1 MAFKREDPQWNE
13 EIQLSASRNRL
24 RMDVSAE
31 HHSALRQLLQEH
43 SSFFLGVISSYVV
56 RMDLARGDAVGN
68 LALMVWQ
75 ETAIEA
81 LAHVE
86 RFARA
91 SQPRAW
97 ILAVA
102 ANILKRKRYEI
113 ARQVRYE
120 LSVSRLINNAE
131 DMQESAFFDQIANLT
146 VPGPEQEI
154 EAQEQVREMLSLVST
169 EDQHILRLA
178 LLHDLDGQM
187 LAQALGVPP
196 STARS
201 RLHRALARLRTAWA
215 QHEQQTKEA

>member
-1 MAFKREDPQWNE
+1 
-13 EIQLSASRNRL
+13 
-24 RMDVSAE
+24 MDVSAE
-31 HHSALRQLLQEH
+31 HHSALQQLLQEQ
-43 SSFFLGVISSYVV
+43 SPFFLGVISSYVV
-56 RMDLARGDAVGN
+56 RMDLARGDAVGG

-102 ANILKRKRYEI
+102 ANVLKRKRYEM

-120 LSVSRLINNAE
+120 LSVSGLMNNAE
-131 DMQESAFFDQIANLT
+131 DIQESAFFDQIANLA

-154 EAQEQVREMLSLVST
+154 EAQEQVREMLSLVSD
-169 EDQHILRLA
+169 EDQYVLRLA

-187 LAQALGVPP
+187 LAQALGVLP

-201 RLHRALARLRTAWA
+201 RLHRALARLRAAWT
-215 QHEQQTKEA
+215 QHEQQMKEA

>member
-1 MAFKREDPQWNE
+1 
-13 EIQLSASRNRL
+13 
-24 RMDVSAE
+24 MDVSEE
-31 HHSALRQLLQEH
+31 HLSALRQLLQEQ
-43 SSFFLGVISSYVV
+43 SSFFLGIISSYVV
-56 RMDLARGDAVGN
+56 HMGLARGDAVGS
-68 LALMVWQ
+68 LALLVWQ

-102 ANILKRKRYEI
+102 ANVLKRKRSEM

-120 LSVSRLINNAE
+120 LSTSELMNSAE
-131 DMQESAFFDQIANLT
+131 DMQESAFFDQIASLT

-154 EAQEQVREMLSLVST
+154 EVQEQVHEMLSLVST
-169 EDQHILRLA
+169 EDRHVLRLA

-187 LAQALGVPP
+187 LAQALGVLP

-215 QHEQQTKEA
+215 QHEQQMKEA

>member
-1 MAFKREDPQWNE
+1 
-13 EIQLSASRNRL
+13 
-24 RMDVSAE
+24 MDVSAE
-31 HHSALRQLLQEH
+31 HLSALQQLLQEQ
-43 SSFFLGVISSYVV
+43 SPFFLGVISSYVA
-56 RMDLARGDAVGN
+56 RMNLVRGDAVGS

-102 ANILKRKRYEI
+102 ANVLKRKRYEM
-113 ARQVRYE
+113 ARQMRYE
-120 LSVSRLINNAE
+120 LLAGGLMNNAE
-131 DMQESAFFDQIANLT
+131 DMQESTFFDQMVNLT
-146 VPGPEQEI
+146 VPGPEREI
-154 EAQEQVREMLSLVST
+154 EVQEQVREMLSLVSA
-169 EDQHILRLA
+169 EDRHVLSLA

-187 LAQALGVPP
+187 LAQALGVLP

-215 QHEQQTKEA
+215 HHEQQMKEV

>member
-1 MAFKREDPQWNE
+1 
-13 EIQLSASRNRL
+13 
-24 RMDVSAE
+24 MDVSAE
-31 HHSALRQLLQEH
+31 HHSALRHLLQEQ

-56 RMDLARGDAVGN
+56 RMGLARGEAVDS
-68 LALMVWQ
+68 LALQVWQ

-102 ANILKRKRYEI
+102 ANVLKRKRYEM
-113 ARQVRYE
+113 ARQVRHE
-120 LSVSRLINNAE
+120 LPARGLMNSAE
-131 DMQESAFFDQIANLT
+131 GMQESAFFDQIASLT

-154 EAQEQVREMLSLVST
+154 EAQEQVREMLALVSA
-169 EDQHILRLA
+169 EDRHVLSLA

-187 LAQALGVPP
+187 LAQTLGVTP

-201 RLHRALARLRTAWA
+201 RLHRALTRLRTAWA
-215 QHEQQTKEA
+215 QHEQQVKEA